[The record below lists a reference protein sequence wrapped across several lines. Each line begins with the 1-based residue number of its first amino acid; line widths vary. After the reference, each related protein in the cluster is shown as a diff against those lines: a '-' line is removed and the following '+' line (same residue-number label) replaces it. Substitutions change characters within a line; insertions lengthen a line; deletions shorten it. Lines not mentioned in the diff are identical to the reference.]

1 MREFCDYLAA
11 ALPLSR
17 SPLFATGTGALGL
30 LGWRKKRPLFSDEEI
45 TTGRAGAAA

>member
-1 MREFCDYLAA
+1 MREFCDYFAA
-11 ALPLSR
+11 AL
-17 SPLFATGTGALGL
+17 PLFATGTGALGL